1 MGQHELSPAIM
12 MMQALGAFQ
21 NRITGQMRQRAP
33 GELRKRDVHRP
44 YYQHETG
51 KRERERNL
59 RHQAQGRIPHDQ
71 LGQIVDGRVVPL

>member
-33 GELRKRDVHRP
+33 GELRKRDVHRR
-44 YYQHETG
+44 YEARDTG
-51 KRERERNL
+51 NRERERHL
-59 RHQAQGRIPHDQ
+59 RQQAAGRIPTDQ
-71 LGQIVDGRVVPL
+71 LAQIVDGRVVPL